1 MKRKL
6 SIYDKIF
13 IVIFLMGCFLRLYNL
28 KGTLQFLGDQGRDT
42 LIVSK
47 IFKEKNLVFI
57 GPTTSVGNMYLGPL
71 YYYFMLPF
79 LWISYPSPMGP
90 VYAVAVLGIATLFLL
105 YFLGKKMIGAK
116 ASLIA
121 SFFYA
126 FSSTIIKF
134 TRFSWNPNPAPLLS
148 IILIY
153 CLFKAQKN
161 AKYYLAVFISLA
173 ILLQLHYLTLLAAG
187 TACLIW
193 LIYFFQK
200 KINKQAWKY
209 TLIGFLI
216 FLLSFTP
223 LILFDLKH
231 NFLNLTAFKNLFIKE
246 QIFTASSGNSILTK
260 VVKVANETEGRA
272 MHILFEY
279 MIGKERLLNQFL
291 VIIFGIIL
299 FFSIYKSQKNN
310 KQITGQTIVGIFL
323 ACGILGTA
331 FYEHTICDHYI
342 AYLYPIAVYSYGI
355 IFKKLLEKHK
365 LNWLLLIGFSIYFI
379 NFSLQSQILKTS
391 GWTIDD
397 MQNVSQVIVQK
408 AKNFN
413 QYSVILLGYSN
424 DLHGQNYRYF
434 LSTTDHPPIDFE
446 KTHEA
451 DAVFIIDEYRK
462 GFEPQSSPIYE
473 IKNFSSK
480 NIAETI
486 NIPDGPLIHV
496 LRK

>member
-1 MKRKL
+1 
-6 SIYDKIF
+6 
-13 IVIFLMGCFLRLYNL
+13 MGCFLRLYNI
-28 KGTLQFLGDQGRDT
+28 KDSLQFLGDQGRDAI
-42 LIVSK
+42 IVSK

-79 LWISYPSPMGP
+79 LWISYPNPMGP
-90 VYAVAVLGIATLFLL
+90 VYAVAILGMTTLFLL
-105 YFLGKKMIGAK
+105 YFLGKKMIGAR

-126 FSSTIIKF
+126 FSSTIIGC
-134 TRFSWNPNPAPLLS
+134 TRFSWNPNPAPLFSL
-148 IILIY
+148 ILIY

-161 AKYYLAVFISLA
+161 AKHWLAVFICLA

-187 TACLIW
+187 TAGLVW

-200 KINKQAWKY
+200 KIDKQAWKY

-231 NFLNLTAFKNLFIKE
+231 NFLNLTAFKNLFVKE
-246 QIFTASSGNSILTK
+246 QIFSASSGNSILSKITK
-260 VVKVANETEGRA
+260 ISRETEGRT

-291 VIIFGIIL
+291 VIIFVIIL
-299 FFSIYKSQKNN
+299 FFSIYKSQKNK
-310 KQITGQTIVGIFL
+310 KQITGQTIIGIFL

-342 AYLYPIAVYSYGI
+342 AYLYPVAVYTYGI
-355 IFKKLLEKHK
+355 IFNALLKKHK
-365 LNWLLLIGFSIYFI
+365 LWWLPLIGFSIYFI
-379 NFSLQSQILKTS
+379 NFNLQSKVLKAS

-397 MQNVSQVIVQK
+397 MQNVSQVIAKK
-408 AKNFN
+408 AKFFD
-413 QYSVILLGYSN
+413 QYSIILLGYSN

-434 LSTTDHPPIDFE
+434 LSTTNHPPIDFE

-451 DAVFIIDEYRK
+451 DAVFIIDEYKK
-462 GFEPQSSPIYE
+462 GFKPQSSPIYE
-473 IKNFSSK
+473 INSFPAK
-480 NIAETI
+480 NITETI
-486 NIPDGPLIHV
+486 GIPDGPLIHV